1 MKKKSILVLSF
12 LTMALVVSILYFTNR
27 KNKQEVTFITA
38 TAQYGAITNSVMVTG
53 TLQPL
58 DTVSVGA
65 QVSGVVSAIYVDF
78 NSVVTKGQLLAK
90 MDTSII
96 MAEMELA
103 TADLTSARSNST
115 FQESNFERQ
124 EQLYDKGITSR
135 ADYEVAL
142 NQYKSAQAGLGSA
155 LTQLKIL
162 TQHLFCTNIYSPVDG
177 VVLNRNVSAG
187 QTIASSFNAPTLFVI
202 GKEIGKMQV
211 WAAVDE
217 ADIGGVKVGQ
227 KVSFNVDAF
236 PDDTFQGT
244 VKEIVVHPSAFVN
257 VLTYTSLI
265 NVENTEMKLKPGMTA
280 SITIDTQQ
288 DDSAVIIPSK
298 ALPFKPDSS
307 RIKEYLIMAVEKMV
321 GGRVEA
327 VKENCSKFRDSIEGT
342 KQKEYVWIDKGDTV
356 WEKRIR
362 IGINEDTYVK
372 VVDREGPDEEV
383 ITYMVNEG
391 GGSTVHNKHH
401 SPFMRQIRRGR
412 IFGSSRK

>member
-1 MKKKSILVLSF
+1 MKKKSILLLSF
-12 LTMALVVSILYFTNR
+12 LAMALFVSILYFTNR

-38 TAQYGAITNSVMVTG
+38 TAQYGAIINSVMVTG

-103 TADLTSARSNST
+103 TADLSSARSNST

-124 EQLYDKGITSR
+124 EQLYDKGIASR
-135 ADYEVAL
+135 ADYDVAL
-142 NQYKSAQAGLGSA
+142 NQYESAQAGVVSA
-155 LTQLKIL
+155 LTQLKIV
-162 TQHLFCTNIYSPVDG
+162 TQYLFYTNIYSPVDG

-187 QTIASSFNAPTLFVI
+187 QTIASGFNAPTLFVI
-202 GKEIGKMQV
+202 AKDIGKMQIC
-211 WAAVDE
+211 AAVDE

-227 KVSFNVDAF
+227 KVSFIVDAF
-236 PDDTFQGT
+236 PEDTFQGT
-244 VKEIVVHPSAFVN
+244 VKEIAVHPSTSVN
-257 VLTYTSLI
+257 VVTYTSLI

-280 SITIDTQQ
+280 SITIYTQQ
-288 DDSAVIIPSK
+288 DDSALIIPSK
-298 ALPFKPDSS
+298 ALSFKPDSS
-307 RIKEYLIMAVEKMV
+307 RIKEYLIMAMEKML

-327 VKENCSKFRDSIEGT
+327 VKQNCSKSGDSIEGT

-356 WEKRIR
+356 WEKRI
-362 IGINEDTYVK
+362 GINEDTYLR

-383 ITYMVNEG
+383 ITYMVNDG
-391 GGSTVHNKHH
+391 GGSTVHNKHR